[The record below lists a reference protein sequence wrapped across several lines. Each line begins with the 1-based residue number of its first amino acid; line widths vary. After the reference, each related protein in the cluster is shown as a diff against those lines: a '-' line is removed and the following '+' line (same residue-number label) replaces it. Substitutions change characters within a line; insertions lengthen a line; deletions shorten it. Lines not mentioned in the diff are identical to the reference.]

1 MIPIDGGADAIIP
14 VIIQSIRI
22 RISITEITDIV
33 AIYIRLCGVVDG
45 RAIVID
51 IRDSIQIRVDLEGPD
66 ESGTFNV
73 RIGRLVDTS
82 KARSAAEIEIDTMT
96 ACRQYATE
104 SLPCNPI
111 GDIVLLAAE
120 VVGPD
125 PIPIGIQSCNKA
137 AGTRTFDQ

>member
-22 RISITEITDIV
+22 RISITEITDVV
-33 AIYIRLCGVVDG
+33 AIHIQLCRVVDR

-51 IRDSIQIRVDLEGPD
+51 IRDSIQIRVDLEGPN

-73 RIGRLVDTS
+73 RIGRLVDTP
-82 KARSAAEIEIDTMT
+82 KARTAAEFEIDTMT

-104 SLPCNPI
+104 SLPCDRI
-111 GDIVLLAAE
+111 GDIVLLAPK
-120 VVGPD
+120 VIGPN
-125 PIPIGIQSCNKA
+125 PIPIEVQSCNKA
-137 AGTRTFDQ
+137 RGTRTFEQ